1 MKELFTAMLAA
12 KGTKVAAFVMAC
24 LVALTGGG
32 ASGYYI
38 YGATRPAAV
47 EPVEIIEEAEVPE
60 EDFSFEIYEEEEDPE
75 ALSNRI
81 YLVSTS
87 VEKDLKVSIVNDVG
101 VTVTGYPFEIY
112 VSKYDEKKDAGFLA
126 EVTRQESLK
135 DSEDEDLET
144 LENNVELAGDKYIDD
159 DEDGIIAIE
168 KIDGGQ
174 YKVVLAP
181 MEGFVCGGAIQL
193 AEVKEKVEYKVVDVK
208 NQIKKESQINA
219 AIEDTSRKNVED
231 EGGVPDVSALLNTP
245 KDENKTDEGGK
256 DKSVVKVSKDE
267 ISSDVLKA
275 VAPTVSVS
283 NGQAV
288 TLTKKVTTPKTNTPE
303 PPATDNTT
311 PTNDNTSPTTDN
323 TTPTNDNTSPSN
335 GAQGDDATNNNNDDG
350 TTPESTQG
358 ASKYKKAALSLYRV
372 GVRQESDAEADY
384 TYYDAVVSL
393 PGNLILYTN
402 STESGSNASTLAL
415 SISGDVE
422 VVNQSSIT
430 WSVGDKNIATISGS
444 GTSVT
449 VTAVKDGTTT
459 VKATVPYD
467 DGTDSKT
474 AEFSCTV
481 EVKSVDLSKSL
492 TDKDGNKLYLD
503 EELTKEATLADL
515 KETDKFYKEEKKEE
529 TPSAEVAVKSGS
541 VGVDVS
547 KWNGSINWK
556 EVANSGVSF
565 AVIRCGYRGSSTGA
579 LVQDPTFATN
589 IKGAKA
595 AGLKVG
601 LYFFTQAVT
610 EAEAV
615 EEASMAVSMARS
627 YGINMPIYIDTEAA
641 GGRADGLSKT
651 QRTACIKAFCKTVAS
666 AGYAPGVY
674 ASKCWYYDNLNA
686 GELSGY
692 NIWVAQYAAA
702 CNYSGRYNMW
712 QYTSKGSV
720 PGISGSVDMNIYY

>member
-1 MKELFTAMLAA
+1 MKELFSTMLAA
-12 KGTKVAAFVMAC
+12 KGTKAVAFVMAC

-38 YGATRPAAV
+38 YGATKSATV
-47 EPVEIIEEAEVPE
+47 EPVPIIEEPVISDIE
-60 EDFSFEIYEEEEDPE
+60 EIPVEFFEEEEDPV

-87 VEKDLKVSIVNDVG
+87 VEKDLKISIVNDVG
-101 VTVTGYPFEIY
+101 ATVTGYPFEVY
-112 VSKYDEKKDAGFLA
+112 VSKYDEKKDANFLA
-126 EVTRQESLK
+126 EVTRQEALKKEASENESDDENEVSL
-135 DSEDEDLET
+135 
-144 LENNVELAGDKYIDD
+144 ELSGDKYVDD
-159 DEDGIIAIE
+159 DEDGNIAIE

-181 MEGFVCGGAIQL
+181 MEGFVCGGAIQI

-219 AIEDTSRKNVED
+219 AIEDTSRKNVAD

-245 KDENKTDEGGK
+245 KDDKKTDDKKSDE
-256 DKSVVKVSKDE
+256 KSVVKVTKDE

-283 NGQAV
+283 NGQV
-288 TLTKKVTTPKTNTPE
+288 VKLTKMTKTPKVSTPETPETTPKDDTNKTPTSDTPKDSNSPAEGATPAEDENSTPE
-303 PPATDNTT
+303 AT
-311 PTNDNTSPTTDN
+311 
-323 TTPTNDNTSPSN
+323 
-335 GAQGDDATNNNNDDG
+335 
-350 TTPESTQG
+350 EG
-358 ASKYKKAALSLYRV
+358 ASKYKKAALSLFRV
-372 GVRQESDAEADY
+372 GVRQESNADY
-384 TYYDAVVSL
+384 DITYYDADVSL
-393 PGNLILYTN
+393 PGSLSLYTN
-402 STESGSNASTLAL
+402 STEAGSNASSLAL
-415 SISGDVE
+415 SISGDAE
-422 VVNQSSIT
+422 VVNQSGII
-430 WSVGDKNIATISGS
+430 WSVGDKNIATVSGT

-449 VTAVKDGTTT
+449 VTAVKEGTTT
-459 VKATVPYD
+459 VKAIVPYN
-467 DGTDSKT
+467 DGSADKT
-474 AEFSCTV
+474 AEFNCTV
-481 EVKSVDLSKSL
+481 EVKSVDLTKAL
-492 TDKDGNKLYLD
+492 TDKDGNQLFLD
-503 EELTKEATLADL
+503 KELTQKATLADL
-515 KETDKFYKEEKKEE
+515 NTTEKFYKEEKPTEE
-529 TPSAEVAVKSGS
+529 APSAEVAVKAGS

-547 KWNGSINWK
+547 KWNGSINWNK
-556 EVANSGVSF
+556 VANSGVSF

-615 EEASMAVSMARS
+615 EEASMAVAMARS
-627 YGINMPIYIDTEAA
+627 YGINMPIYIDTEGA
-641 GGRADGLSKT
+641 GGRADGLSKA

-720 PGISGSVDMNIYY
+720 PGISGSVDMDIYY

>member
-1 MKELFTAMLAA
+1 MKELFTTMLAA

-38 YGATRPAAV
+38 YGATRPAVV
-47 EPVEIIEEAEVPE
+47 EPVEVIEEAEVPE
-60 EDFSFEIYEEEEDPE
+60 EDFFFEDYEEEEEPE

-101 VTVTGYPFEIY
+101 VTVTGYPFEVY

-135 DSEDEDLET
+135 ESEDEDEET
-144 LENNVELAGDKYIDD
+144 LQNNVALTGDKYVDD

-168 KIDGGQ
+168 NIDGGQ

-181 MEGFVCGGAIQL
+181 MEDFVCGGAIQV

-219 AIEDTSRKNVED
+219 AIEDTSRKNVAD

-245 KDENKTDEGGK
+245 KDEKKSDEGSGEK
-256 DKSVVKVSKDE
+256 TAVKVSKDE

-275 VAPTVSVS
+275 AAPTVSVS
-283 NGQAV
+283 NGKAV
-288 TLTKKVTTPKTNTPE
+288 TLTKVTKTPKKQEEIPTENPKPAEE
-303 PPATDNTT
+303 PSEEVQEETEED
-311 PTNDNTSPTTDN
+311 TSSEQT
-323 TTPTNDNTSPSN
+323 
-335 GAQGDDATNNNNDDG
+335 
-350 TTPESTQG
+350 E
-358 ASKYKKAALSLYRV
+358 ASGIQKKKASVYRV
-372 GVRQESDAEADY
+372 GVRQESDNDNDY
-384 TYYDAVVSL
+384 TYYEAQVSL
-393 PGNLILYTN
+393 PGSISLYTN
-402 STESGSNASTLAL
+402 STEKGSNVSTLAL

-422 VVNQSSIT
+422 VVDQSGIT
-430 WSVGDKNIATISGS
+430 WSVGDKGIATVSGS
-444 GTSVT
+444 GTNVT

-459 VKATVPYD
+459 VKAIVPYD
-467 DGTDSKT
+467 AGTEKKT

-481 EVKSVDLSKSL
+481 EVKSVDLSKAL

-503 EELTKEATLADL
+503 KELTKEATLADL
-515 KETDKFYKEEKKEE
+515 NENDKFYKEEKKEE

-547 KWNGSINWK
+547 KWNGSINWSK
-556 EVANSGVSF
+556 VANSGVSF

-641 GGRADGLSKT
+641 GGRADGLSRA
-651 QRTACIKAFCKTVAS
+651 QRTACIKAFCRTVAS

-674 ASKCWYYDNLNA
+674 ASKCWYYDNLSA

-720 PGISGSVDMNIYY
+720 PGISGSVDMDIYY